1 MRRRIRRLLQL
12 LLVLLAAVF
21 LAFLMLRSRYRD
33 VIRDLAETQVKNT
46 TSDLTNDA
54 IAKQIADGVIQ
65 YDRIVYFEK
74 DLDGR
79 ITALKTNMSEVNR
92 LKTDILNLINDEILA
107 LDTSDIG
114 IPLGSLFLP
123 ELFSGKGPAIPVRIL
138 SIRNSDAT
146 FSSKF
151 SQAGINQTLHQ
162 LTMIVSVDVAVLVLG
177 QTSSF
182 TVNSEVVVAETVIVG
197 EVPSTFLQTGGNYES
212 KRENRRID
220 PPSYAGKLPVLRTG

>member
-21 LAFLMLRSRYRD
+21 LAFIMMRSRYRD

-197 EVPSTFLQTGGNYES
+197 DVPSTFLQTGGNYES
-212 KRENRRID
+212 KR
-220 PPSYAGKLPVLRTG
+220 

>member
-1 MRRRIRRLLQL
+1 MRWRLHRFFRRVLFLLI
-12 LLVLLAAVF
+12 VF
-21 LAFLMLRSRYRD
+21 LFVFLILRGKYRD
-33 VIRDLAETQVKNT
+33 VIRDLAQTQVKNT

-54 IAKQIADGVIQ
+54 IAIQIADGIIQ

-92 LKTDILNLINDEILA
+92 LKTDILNIINDEILA

-114 IPLGSLFLP
+114 IPLGSLFFP
-123 ELFSGKGPAIPVRIL
+123 EFLSGKGPSIPVHIL

-146 FSSKF
+146 FVSDF

-162 LTMIVSVDVAVLVLG
+162 LTMEVSVDVAVLVLG
-177 QTSSF
+177 ETSSF
-182 TVNSEVVVAETVIVG
+182 TITSEVVVAQTVIVG
-197 EVPSTFLQTGGNYES
+197 DVPDTFLQTGGKYE
-212 KRENRRID
+212 
-220 PPSYAGKLPVLRTG
+220 P

>member
-1 MRRRIRRLLQL
+1 MGRWIRSLFYRLFFLA
-12 LLVLLAAVF
+12 VILLALF
-21 LAFLMLRSRYRD
+21 LALRGKYRL
-33 VIRDLAETQVKNT
+33 VIQDLAQTQVKNT

-54 IAKQIADGVIQ
+54 IAKQIADGIIQ

-92 LKTDILNLINDEILA
+92 LKTDILNIINDEILA

-123 ELFSGKGPAIPVRIL
+123 EFLSGRGPAIPVHIL

-146 FSSKF
+146 FRSHF

-162 LTMIVSVDVAVLVLG
+162 LTMEVSVDVAVLVLG
-177 QTSSF
+177 RTDSF
-182 TVNSEVVVAETVIVG
+182 TVTSEVVVAETVIVG
-197 EVPSTFLQTGGNYES
+197 AVPETYLQTGGNYGS
-212 KRENRRID
+212 
-220 PPSYAGKLPVLRTG
+220 

>member
-114 IPLGSLFLP
+114 IPLGGLYLP

-197 EVPSTFLQTGGNYES
+197 DVPSTFLQTGGNYES
-212 KRENRRID
+212 KR
-220 PPSYAGKLPVLRTG
+220 

>member
-1 MRRRIRRLLQL
+1 MGVRRKIRKLLHL
-12 LLVLLAAVF
+12 MLVVLIASSLG
-21 LAFLMLRSRYRD
+21 FLMLRSRYRD

-54 IAKQIADGVIQ
+54 IAKQIAEGVIQ

-79 ITALKTNMSEVNR
+79 ITALKTNMSEINR

-123 ELFSGKGPAIPVRIL
+123 ELFSGKGPAIPVHIL
-138 SIRNSDAT
+138 SIRNSDAV
-146 FSSKF
+146 FASHF

-162 LTMIVSVDVAVLVLG
+162 LTMLVSVDVAVLVLG

-197 EVPSTFLQTGGNYES
+197 DVPSTFLQTGGNYES
-212 KRENRRID
+212 KR
-220 PPSYAGKLPVLRTG
+220 

>member
-1 MRRRIRRLLQL
+1 MGQRLRSFFRLML
-12 LLVLLAAVF
+12 ILLVAA
-21 LAFLMLRSRYRD
+21 LILFLMLRSRYRD
-33 VIRDLAETQVKNT
+33 VIRELAETQVKNT

-54 IAKQIADGVIQ
+54 IAKQIADGIIQ

-92 LKTDILNLINDEILA
+92 LKTDILNIINDEILA

-123 ELFSGKGPAIPVRIL
+123 EFLSGKGPAIPVHIL

-146 FSSKF
+146 FTSNF

-162 LTMIVSVDVAVLVLG
+162 LTMEVSVDVAVLVLG

-182 TVNSEVVVAETVIVG
+182 TITSEVVVAETVIVG
-197 EVPSTFLQTGGNYES
+197 DVPNTFLQTGGKYES
-212 KRENRRID
+212 
-220 PPSYAGKLPVLRTG
+220 

>member
-1 MRRRIRRLLQL
+1 MGRKIRRLLHL
-12 LLVLLAAVF
+12 LLVIVVAVC
-21 LAFLMLRSRYRD
+21 LGFLMLRSRYRD

-54 IAKQIADGVIQ
+54 IAKQIAEGIIQ

-146 FSSKF
+146 FVSKF

-162 LTMIVSVDVAVLVLG
+162 LTMVVSVDVAVLVLG

-197 EVPSTFLQTGGNYES
+197 DVPSTFLQTGGNYES
-212 KRENRRID
+212 KR
-220 PPSYAGKLPVLRTG
+220 

>member
-1 MRRRIRRLLQL
+1 MCMGRWLRKCMTAFSLLGIL
-12 LLVLLAAVF
+12 AVVLF
-21 LAFLMLRSRYRD
+21 LFLRNRYRD
-33 VIRDLAETQVKNT
+33 VIEELAHTQVMNT

-92 LKTDILNLINDEILA
+92 LKTDILNIINDEILA
-107 LDTSDIG
+107 LDTSDLG

-123 ELFSGKGPAIPVRIL
+123 EFLSGKGPAIPVHIL

-146 FSSKF
+146 FASHF
-151 SQAGINQTLHQ
+151 SQAGINQTLHK
-162 LTMIVSVDVAVLVLG
+162 LTMEVSVDVAVLVLG
-177 QTSSF
+177 RTESF
-182 TVNSEVVVAETVIVG
+182 TVTSEVVVAETVIVG
-197 EVPSTFLQTGGNYES
+197 AVPETYLQTGGNYES
-212 KRENRRID
+212 
-220 PPSYAGKLPVLRTG
+220 

>member
-1 MRRRIRRLLQL
+1 MRRRIQSFFRVVL
-12 LLVLLAAVF
+12 LLTVTVVI
-21 LAFLMLRSRYRD
+21 AFLLLRSRYREI
-33 VIRDLAETQVKNT
+33 IRDLAETQVKNT

-54 IAKQIADGVIQ
+54 IAKQIADGIIQ

-92 LKTDILNLINDEILA
+92 LKTDILNIINDEILA

-123 ELFSGKGPAIPVRIL
+123 ELLSGKGPAIPVHIL

-146 FSSKF
+146 FESDF
-151 SQAGINQTLHQ
+151 SQAGINQTLHK
-162 LTMIVSVDVAVLVLG
+162 LTMDVSVDVAVLVLG
-177 QTSSF
+177 QTGSF

-197 EVPSTFLQTGGNYES
+197 SVPNTFLQTGGSYES
-212 KRENRRID
+212 KREN
-220 PPSYAGKLPVLRTG
+220 

>member
-1 MRRRIRRLLQL
+1 MR
-12 LLVLLAAVF
+12 LVLIILV
-21 LAFLMLRSRYRD
+21 LVSLTFLMLRSRYRE

-54 IAKQIADGVIQ
+54 IAKQIAAGIIQ

-123 ELFSGKGPAIPVRIL
+123 ELFSGKGPAIPVHIL
-138 SIRNSDAT
+138 SIRNSDAA

-182 TVNSEVVVAETVIVG
+182 TVTSEVVVAETVIVG
-197 EVPSTFLQTGGNYES
+197 DVPSTFLQTGGSYES
-212 KRENRRID
+212 QR
-220 PPSYAGKLPVLRTG
+220 

>member
-1 MRRRIRRLLQL
+1 MRRKLRSFFRLTIFLI
-12 LLVLLAAVF
+12 AAIF
-21 LAFLMLRSRYRD
+21 ILFLMFRSRYRE
-33 VIRDLAETQVKNT
+33 VIRELAQTQVKNT

-54 IAKQIADGVIQ
+54 IAKQIADGIIQ

-92 LKTDILNLINDEILA
+92 LKTDILNIINDEILA

-123 ELFSGKGPAIPVRIL
+123 ELLSGKGPVIPVHIL

-146 FSSKF
+146 FASDF
-151 SQAGINQTLHQ
+151 HQAGINQTLHQ
-162 LTMIVSVDVAVLVLG
+162 LTMEVSVDVAVLVLG
-177 QTSSF
+177 QTGSF
-182 TVNSEVVVAETVIVG
+182 TVASEVVVAETVIVG
-197 EVPSTFLQTGGNYES
+197 DVPNTFLQTGGNYG
-212 KRENRRID
+212 
-220 PPSYAGKLPVLRTG
+220 A